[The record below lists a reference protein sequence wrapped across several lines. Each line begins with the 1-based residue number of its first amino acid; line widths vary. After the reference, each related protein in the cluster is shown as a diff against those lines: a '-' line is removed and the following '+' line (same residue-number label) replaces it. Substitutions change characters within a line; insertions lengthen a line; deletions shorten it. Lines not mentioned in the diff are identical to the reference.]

1 MHQLTAPQ
9 IKLKPLV
16 RSRMVVVAVIA
27 FLPLALAAQSKVGS
41 QLKEPPLSPR
51 GLPALPGKVDLGKA
65 VNAGEAGLVPDS
77 EEDQSGK
84 LASIIAAVA
93 ADSDQDTVYVPEG
106 RYYIAKAIGLR
117 PGVNLIGDGMGRTVF
132 YRDDSDSY
140 LVRPEAHGDFRQA
153 LVANLSF
160 RNAQRTLLMGNVHHL
175 RFHNVEFEG
184 GIVRFEKASHVTL
197 EGCFFNRNLG
207 KGGYASSNC
216 SNMRLVHNRFLSIE
230 KGSINLSG
238 HEKSYVAYNHITA
251 DKLIDSGYAGIR
263 LPNTAS
269 NNLIE
274 HNFIENHGRGLFV
287 LTYSS
292 HNSLCH
298 NTVKSTKYEGVL
310 VQSPHNR
317 IEHNM
322 IIDAGL
328 AAIRVSD
335 AHYDGEHPSSI
346 ASGNRVLHNLVTDT
360 RDAKSESQ
368 VGLIV
373 SSSNTTVVGNIVD
386 RRFGRSFMDLRGG
399 NGNTKEGNVCR

>member
-1 MHQLTAPQ
+1 
-9 IKLKPLV
+9 
-16 RSRMVVVAVIA
+16 MVVVAVIA

-51 GLPALPGKVDLGKA
+51 RLPALPGKVDLGKA

-77 EEDQSGK
+77 KEDQGGK

-93 ADSDQDTVYVPEG
+93 ADSDQDTVYIPEG

-216 SNMRLVHNRFLSIE
+216 SNMRLVHNRFFSIE

-238 HEKSYVAYNHITA
+238 HEKSYVA
-251 DKLIDSGYAGIR
+251 
-263 LPNTAS
+263 
-269 NNLIE
+269 
-274 HNFIENHGRGLFV
+274 
-287 LTYSS
+287 
-292 HNSLCH
+292 
-298 NTVKSTKYEGVL
+298 
-310 VQSPHNR
+310 
-317 IEHNM
+317 
-322 IIDAGL
+322 
-328 AAIRVSD
+328 
-335 AHYDGEHPSSI
+335 
-346 ASGNRVLHNLVTDT
+346 
-360 RDAKSESQ
+360 
-368 VGLIV
+368 
-373 SSSNTTVVGNIVD
+373 
-386 RRFGRSFMDLRGG
+386 
-399 NGNTKEGNVCR
+399 